1 MYYVRL
7 IATKSN
13 RYGTRHIEAGQ
24 EFEIADGFARTL
36 LLVGLA
42 TPAVVEPPP
51 PTTVPDDLERLR
63 GDARGLGIKVDQ
75 RWGVKRLQAEIDLN
89 LEDRGAA

>member
-13 RYGTRHIEAGQ
+13 KYGTRHIEAGQ

-42 TPAVVEPPP
+42 TPAVVEPLPK
-51 PTTVPDDLERLR
+51 TTGDIDRLR
-63 GDARGLGIKVDQ
+63 AEASGLGIKVDQ

>member
-1 MYYVRL
+1 MRL
-7 IATKSN
+7 IATKAN

-42 TPAVVEPPP
+42 TPAVVAPPAA
-51 PTTVPDDLERLR
+51 VQADDIERLR

-75 RWGVKRLQAEIDLN
+75 RWGAKRLQAEIDLN